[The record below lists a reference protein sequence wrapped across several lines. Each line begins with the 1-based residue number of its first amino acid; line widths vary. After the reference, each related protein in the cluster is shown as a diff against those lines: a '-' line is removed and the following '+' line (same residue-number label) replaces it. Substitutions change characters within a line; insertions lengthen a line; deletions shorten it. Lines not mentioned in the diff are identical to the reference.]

1 MDGRVDRWVDGWAG
15 GWQCGWTVSA
25 WTDTGEK
32 GQMEGDNSGQTGCG
46 AAPQGL
52 FNKSTAWALL
62 PITHNQGHLPGGQ
75 GRLGWEDGVV
85 VHPSC

>member
-1 MDGRVDRWVDGWAG
+1 
-15 GWQCGWTVSA
+15 
-25 WTDTGEK
+25 
-32 GQMEGDNSGQTGCG
+32 MEGDNSGQTGCG

-62 PITHNQGHLPGGQ
+62 PITHNQGHLPGDQ